1 MIEFVIVFLVFYHKI
16 INFASG
22 YIFHPM
28 KTTKEYILLISSKAE
43 ELKRDFGIKSLRIF
57 GSVSRNEQHEGSDVD
72 VCVDMEPKTYM
83 VVRLKRFLEDLL
95 QCSVDVI
102 RLHKHIN
109 PYLLDEID
117 RGGDLCHQVKDRI
130 RLIIASYQFTCFI
143 NIYFALNVL
152 ASRSFQVIGSLQT
165 IHGLQSDCSL
175 PKRGFLP
182 LGRLTLTDVF
192 VEVGIM
198 LSLVIHIA
206 LLFTIC

>member
-1 MIEFVIVFLVFYHKI
+1 
-16 INFASG
+16 
-22 YIFHPM
+22 M

-72 VCVDMEPKTYM
+72 VCVDMEPKAYM

-117 RGGDLCHQVKDRI
+117 REG
-130 RLIIASYQFTCFI
+130 
-143 NIYFALNVL
+143 IY
-152 ASRSFQVIGSLQT
+152 VI
-165 IHGLQSDCSL
+165 
-175 PKRGFLP
+175 K
-182 LGRLTLTDVF
+182 
-192 VEVGIM
+192 
-198 LSLVIHIA
+198 
-206 LLFTIC
+206 

>member
-72 VCVDMEPKTYM
+72 VCVDMEPKAYM

-95 QCSVDVI
+95 QYSVDVL

-117 RGGDLCHQVKDRI
+117 REGIYVI
-130 RLIIASYQFTCFI
+130 R
-143 NIYFALNVL
+143 
-152 ASRSFQVIGSLQT
+152 
-165 IHGLQSDCSL
+165 
-175 PKRGFLP
+175 
-182 LGRLTLTDVF
+182 
-192 VEVGIM
+192 
-198 LSLVIHIA
+198 
-206 LLFTIC
+206 

>member
-72 VCVDMEPKTYM
+72 VCVDMEPKAYM

-95 QCSVDVI
+95 QCSVDVL

-117 RGGDLCHQVKDRI
+117 REGIYVI
-130 RLIIASYQFTCFI
+130 R
-143 NIYFALNVL
+143 
-152 ASRSFQVIGSLQT
+152 
-165 IHGLQSDCSL
+165 
-175 PKRGFLP
+175 
-182 LGRLTLTDVF
+182 
-192 VEVGIM
+192 
-198 LSLVIHIA
+198 
-206 LLFTIC
+206 

>member
-1 MIEFVIVFLVFYHKI
+1 MIVFVIVFLVFYHKI

-72 VCVDMEPKTYM
+72 VCVDMEPKAYM

-117 RGGDLCHQVKDRI
+117 REGIYVI
-130 RLIIASYQFTCFI
+130 R
-143 NIYFALNVL
+143 
-152 ASRSFQVIGSLQT
+152 
-165 IHGLQSDCSL
+165 
-175 PKRGFLP
+175 
-182 LGRLTLTDVF
+182 
-192 VEVGIM
+192 
-198 LSLVIHIA
+198 
-206 LLFTIC
+206 

>member
-22 YIFHPM
+22 YIFHSM

-43 ELKRDFGIKSLRIF
+43 ELKRDFGIKSMRIF

-72 VCVDMEPKTYM
+72 VCVDMEPKAYM

-117 RGGDLCHQVKDRI
+117 REG
-130 RLIIASYQFTCFI
+130 
-143 NIYFALNVL
+143 IY
-152 ASRSFQVIGSLQT
+152 VI
-165 IHGLQSDCSL
+165 
-175 PKRGFLP
+175 K
-182 LGRLTLTDVF
+182 
-192 VEVGIM
+192 
-198 LSLVIHIA
+198 
-206 LLFTIC
+206 

>member
-1 MIEFVIVFLVFYHKI
+1 
-16 INFASG
+16 
-22 YIFHPM
+22 M

-72 VCVDMEPKTYM
+72 VCVDMEPKAYM

-117 RGGDLCHQVKDRI
+117 RE
-130 RLIIASYQFTCFI
+130 RLSE
-143 NIYFALNVL
+143 NL
-152 ASRSFQVIGSLQT
+152 
-165 IHGLQSDCSL
+165 
-175 PKRGFLP
+175 
-182 LGRLTLTDVF
+182 LG
-192 VEVGIM
+192 
-198 LSLVIHIA
+198 
-206 LLFTIC
+206 